1 MTKLKEIYTK
11 HKEVILYLFFGVLT
25 TLVDT
30 LVFMLFDWIFDGGLY
45 GLSTFL
51 AWLFSAIF
59 AYFVNKL
66 WVFEVKSWEKNLVV
80 KETVEFFAARGFSL
94 GVSELGMFL
103 LVDVCG
109 FSEIGF
115 ELWGIAITG
124 NLIAKVIM
132 SVIVIILNYFF
143 SKLII
148 FKKNE
153 PVAKTEDVLQ
163 NAPEEEQQNAKT
175 DEAANGEECL

>member
-1 MTKLKEIYTK
+1 MTKIKEFYTK
-11 HKEVILYLFFGVLT
+11 HKEVILYLFFAVLT

-30 LVFMLFDWIFDGGLY
+30 LVFMLFDWIFDGSLY

-66 WVFEVKSWEKNLVV
+66 LVFEIKSWEKNLVV
-80 KETVEFFAARGFSL
+80 KETIEFFSARGFSL

-103 LVDVCG
+103 LVDVWG

-115 ELWGIAITG
+115 ELLGITITG

-143 SKLII
+143 SKLVI
-148 FKKNE
+148 FKKE
-153 PVAKTEDVLQ
+153 TPATQ
-163 NAPEEEQQNAKT
+163 NGGEEA
-175 DEAANGEECL
+175 EAETNGEESI